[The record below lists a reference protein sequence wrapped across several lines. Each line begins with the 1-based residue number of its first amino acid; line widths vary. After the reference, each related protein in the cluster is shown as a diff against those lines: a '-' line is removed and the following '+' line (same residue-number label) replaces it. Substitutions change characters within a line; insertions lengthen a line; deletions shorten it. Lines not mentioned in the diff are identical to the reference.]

1 MITRNLLTRSYK
13 LLLTLL
19 VLLMST
25 NAFAQRL
32 TATGKVTDAA
42 GLEVI
47 GASVL
52 EKGTANGVVT
62 NLDGEFSLSV
72 GQNATLVISFIG
84 YKTIEVKATTNMNIT
99 LQEDNELLDEV
110 VVIGYGSVK
119 RKDVTT
125 AVSTVST
132 KDLDQRPIVSAAQ
145 ALQGKAAGVSVMQPS
160 GEPGGGMSIRVRG
173 TTSFNGSND
182 PLYVVDGV
190 PVDNINFL
198 SPNDIESLSILKDAS
213 SAAIYGSRAANG
225 VVLITTKAGAEGNAK
240 VALNV
245 QYGMTKVAKSMEA
258 LNTEQYREL
267 QKEIGA
273 VNPADLEGLT
283 DQTDWF
289 DEVYKTGQTQ
299 NYQVSVSNG
308 NEKMKYFLSA
318 GYLNEKGILEGTYFK
333 RYSFRANIDNQIRSW
348 LNVSANISYSDNIGN
363 TGIISGTGANRGG
376 VVLSVI
382 NTPTYAPIWDPEKP
396 NQYNKNFYGVNIMN
410 PMENLARQKNN
421 KNKENRLIASGAATI
436 SFLPNL
442 KLKSSVA
449 LDRRNGVSTTFLDPI
464 STTDGRNS
472 FGTASDNRNMNTV
485 LVFDNILT
493 YNTNIKKHGIDVMA
507 GSSYTKSDYTNS
519 WINGSHFRDDKI
531 QTLNAANK
539 ISWDGT
545 GTGASQ
551 WAISS
556 YFARVSYNY
565 DSKYMLTMNMRADGS
580 SKLHPDHRWGIF
592 PSFSAAWRISS
603 EKFMKDI
610 AWIDDLKLRGGWG
623 QTGNQSGIGDYS
635 YLQRYNINRIPWFEE
650 GNDHAV
656 PGISQ
661 ANLRTSDLKWETTNQ
676 TNIGLD
682 LTVLNNRLTFSMDY
696 YYKKTTDMLMNVS
709 LPAGAAATTSITRNE
724 GEMTNKGFEFSLNS
738 HNLTGEFSWDTDF
751 NISVI
756 AENLY
761 SSKQRRGGERKYRTQ

>member
-32 TATGKVTDAA
+32 TATGKVVDAA

-52 EKGTANGVVT
+52 EKGTTNGVVT

-84 YKTIEVKATTNMNIT
+84 YKTIEVKAATNMNIT

-198 SPNDIESLSILKDAS
+198 SPNDIENLSILKDAS

-225 VVLITTKAGAEGNAK
+225 VVLITTKSGSAGNAK

-245 QYGMTKVAKSMEA
+245 QYGMTKVGKSMEA

-267 QKEIGA
+267 QEEIGA
-273 VNPADLEGLT
+273 VNPTALEGLT

-318 GYLNEKGILEGTYFK
+318 GYLDEKGILEGTYFK

-580 SKLHPDHRWGIF
+580 SSCIPTIAGVFSPPSRLHGAFR
-592 PSFSAAWRISS
+592 RKSS
-603 EKFMKDI
+603 
-610 AWIDDLKLRGGWG
+610 
-623 QTGNQSGIGDYS
+623 
-635 YLQRYNINRIPWFEE
+635 
-650 GNDHAV
+650 
-656 PGISQ
+656 
-661 ANLRTSDLKWETTNQ
+661 
-676 TNIGLD
+676 
-682 LTVLNNRLTFSMDY
+682 
-696 YYKKTTDMLMNVS
+696 
-709 LPAGAAATTSITRNE
+709 
-724 GEMTNKGFEFSLNS
+724 
-738 HNLTGEFSWDTDF
+738 
-751 NISVI
+751 
-756 AENLY
+756 
-761 SSKQRRGGERKYRTQ
+761 

>member
-32 TATGKVTDAA
+32 TATGKVVDAA

-52 EKGTANGVVT
+52 EKGTTNGVVT

-84 YKTIEVKATTNMNIT
+84 YKTIEVKAATNMNIT

-198 SPNDIESLSILKDAS
+198 SPNDIENLSILKDAS

-225 VVLITTKAGAEGNAK
+225 VVLITTKSGSAGNAK

-245 QYGMTKVAKSMEA
+245 QYGMTKVGKSMEA

-267 QKEIGA
+267 QEEIGA
-273 VNPADLEGLT
+273 VNPTALEGLT

-318 GYLNEKGILEGTYFK
+318 GYLDEKGILEGTYFK

-545 GTGASQ
+545 GSGASQ

-565 DSKYMLTMNMRADGS
+565 DSKYMLTMNIRADGS

-592 PSFSAAWRISS
+592 PFLLGCMAYFVGKVHER
-603 EKFMKDI
+603 
-610 AWIDDLKLRGGWG
+610 
-623 QTGNQSGIGDYS
+623 
-635 YLQRYNINRIPWFEE
+635 
-650 GNDHAV
+650 HH
-656 PGISQ
+656 
-661 ANLRTSDLKWETTNQ
+661 
-676 TNIGLD
+676 LD
-682 LTVLNNRLTFSMDY
+682 
-696 YYKKTTDMLMNVS
+696 
-709 LPAGAAATTSITRNE
+709 
-724 GEMTNKGFEFSLNS
+724 
-738 HNLTGEFSWDTDF
+738 
-751 NISVI
+751 
-756 AENLY
+756 
-761 SSKQRRGGERKYRTQ
+761 

>member
-32 TATGKVTDAA
+32 TATGKVVDAA

-52 EKGTANGVVT
+52 EKGTTNGVVT

-84 YKTIEVKATTNMNIT
+84 YKTIEVKAATNMNIT

-198 SPNDIESLSILKDAS
+198 SPNDIENLSILKDAS

-225 VVLITTKAGAEGNAK
+225 VVLITTKSGSAGNAK

-245 QYGMTKVAKSMEA
+245 QYGMTKVGKSMEA

-267 QKEIGA
+267 QEEIGA
-273 VNPADLEGLT
+273 VNPTALEGLT

-318 GYLNEKGILEGTYFK
+318 GYLDEKGILEGTYFK

-539 ISWDGT
+539 IS
-545 GTGASQ
+545 
-551 WAISS
+551 
-556 YFARVSYNY
+556 
-565 DSKYMLTMNMRADGS
+565 
-580 SKLHPDHRWGIF
+580 
-592 PSFSAAWRISS
+592 
-603 EKFMKDI
+603 
-610 AWIDDLKLRGGWG
+610 
-623 QTGNQSGIGDYS
+623 
-635 YLQRYNINRIPWFEE
+635 
-650 GNDHAV
+650 
-656 PGISQ
+656 
-661 ANLRTSDLKWETTNQ
+661 
-676 TNIGLD
+676 
-682 LTVLNNRLTFSMDY
+682 
-696 YYKKTTDMLMNVS
+696 
-709 LPAGAAATTSITRNE
+709 
-724 GEMTNKGFEFSLNS
+724 
-738 HNLTGEFSWDTDF
+738 
-751 NISVI
+751 
-756 AENLY
+756 
-761 SSKQRRGGERKYRTQ
+761 

>member
-32 TATGKVTDAA
+32 TATGKVVDAA

-52 EKGTANGVVT
+52 EKGTTNGVVT

-84 YKTIEVKATTNMNIT
+84 YKTIEVKAATNMNIT

-198 SPNDIESLSILKDAS
+198 SPNDIENLSILKDAS

-225 VVLITTKAGAEGNAK
+225 VVLITTKSGSAGNAK

-245 QYGMTKVAKSMEA
+245 QYGMTKVGKSMEA

-267 QKEIGA
+267 QEEIGA
-273 VNPADLEGLT
+273 VNPTALEGLT

-318 GYLNEKGILEGTYFK
+318 GYLDEKGILEGTYFK

-551 WAISS
+551 
-556 YFARVSYNY
+556 
-565 DSKYMLTMNMRADGS
+565 
-580 SKLHPDHRWGIF
+580 
-592 PSFSAAWRISS
+592 
-603 EKFMKDI
+603 
-610 AWIDDLKLRGGWG
+610 
-623 QTGNQSGIGDYS
+623 
-635 YLQRYNINRIPWFEE
+635 
-650 GNDHAV
+650 
-656 PGISQ
+656 
-661 ANLRTSDLKWETTNQ
+661 
-676 TNIGLD
+676 
-682 LTVLNNRLTFSMDY
+682 
-696 YYKKTTDMLMNVS
+696 
-709 LPAGAAATTSITRNE
+709 
-724 GEMTNKGFEFSLNS
+724 
-738 HNLTGEFSWDTDF
+738 
-751 NISVI
+751 
-756 AENLY
+756 
-761 SSKQRRGGERKYRTQ
+761 

>member
-32 TATGKVTDAA
+32 TATGKVVDAA

-52 EKGTANGVVT
+52 EKGTTNGVVT

-84 YKTIEVKATTNMNIT
+84 YKTIEVKAATNMNIT

-245 QYGMTKVAKSMEA
+245 QYGMTKVAKSMDA

-267 QKEIGA
+267 QEEIGA
-273 VNPADLEGLT
+273 VNPAALEGLT

-635 YLQRYNINRIPWFEE
+635 YLQRYNINRIP
-650 GNDHAV
+650 
-656 PGISQ
+656 
-661 ANLRTSDLKWETTNQ
+661 
-676 TNIGLD
+676 
-682 LTVLNNRLTFSMDY
+682 
-696 YYKKTTDMLMNVS
+696 
-709 LPAGAAATTSITRNE
+709 
-724 GEMTNKGFEFSLNS
+724 
-738 HNLTGEFSWDTDF
+738 
-751 NISVI
+751 
-756 AENLY
+756 
-761 SSKQRRGGERKYRTQ
+761 

>member
-245 QYGMTKVAKSMEA
+245 QYGMTKVAKSMDA

-267 QKEIGA
+267 QEEIGA
-273 VNPADLEGLT
+273 VNPAALEGLT

-580 SKLHPDHRWGIF
+580 SKLHPDH
-592 PSFSAAWRISS
+592 
-603 EKFMKDI
+603 
-610 AWIDDLKLRGGWG
+610 L
-623 QTGNQSGIGDYS
+623 
-635 YLQRYNINRIPWFEE
+635 
-650 GNDHAV
+650 
-656 PGISQ
+656 
-661 ANLRTSDLKWETTNQ
+661 
-676 TNIGLD
+676 
-682 LTVLNNRLTFSMDY
+682 
-696 YYKKTTDMLMNVS
+696 S
-709 LPAGAAATTSITRNE
+709 LI
-724 GEMTNKGFEFSLNS
+724 
-738 HNLTGEFSWDTDF
+738 H
-751 NISVI
+751 I
-756 AENLY
+756 
-761 SSKQRRGGERKYRTQ
+761 

>member
-245 QYGMTKVAKSMEA
+245 QYGMTKVAKSMDA

-267 QKEIGA
+267 QEEIGA
-273 VNPADLEGLT
+273 VNPAALEGLT

-289 DEVYKTGQTQ
+289 DEVYKTGQPQ

-565 DSKYMLTMNMRADGS
+565 DS
-580 SKLHPDHRWGIF
+580 
-592 PSFSAAWRISS
+592 
-603 EKFMKDI
+603 
-610 AWIDDLKLRGGWG
+610 
-623 QTGNQSGIGDYS
+623 
-635 YLQRYNINRIPWFEE
+635 
-650 GNDHAV
+650 
-656 PGISQ
+656 
-661 ANLRTSDLKWETTNQ
+661 
-676 TNIGLD
+676 
-682 LTVLNNRLTFSMDY
+682 
-696 YYKKTTDMLMNVS
+696 
-709 LPAGAAATTSITRNE
+709 
-724 GEMTNKGFEFSLNS
+724 
-738 HNLTGEFSWDTDF
+738 
-751 NISVI
+751 
-756 AENLY
+756 
-761 SSKQRRGGERKYRTQ
+761 

>member
-32 TATGKVTDAA
+32 TATGKVVDAA

-52 EKGTANGVVT
+52 EKGTTNGVVT

-84 YKTIEVKATTNMNIT
+84 YKTIEVKAATNMNIT

-225 VVLITTKAGAEGNAK
+225 VVLITTKTGTEGNAK

-245 QYGMTKVAKSMEA
+245 QYGMTKVAKSMDA

-267 QKEIGA
+267 QEEIGA
-273 VNPADLEGLT
+273 VNPTALEGLT

-299 NYQVSVSNG
+299 NYQVAVSNG

-318 GYLNEKGILEGTYFK
+318 GYLNERGILEGTYFK

-382 NTPTYAPIWDPEKP
+382 NTPTYAPIWDLEKP

-421 KNKENRLIASGAATI
+421 KNKENRLIASGSATV

-442 KLKSSVA
+442 KLKSSVT
-449 LDRRNGVSTTFLDPI
+449 LDRRNGVNTTFLDPI

-493 YNTNIKKHGIDVMA
+493 YNTNIKKHGIDIMA
-507 GSSYTKSDYTNS
+507 GSSYTQSDYTNS
-519 WINGSHFRDDKI
+519 WINGSHFRNDKI

-610 AWIDDLKLRGGWG
+610 TWIDDLKLRGGWG

-661 ANLRTSDLKWETTNQ
+661 E
-676 TNIGLD
+676 IGRAH
-682 LTVLNNRLTFSMDY
+682 V
-696 YYKKTTDMLMNVS
+696 
-709 LPAGAAATTSITRNE
+709 
-724 GEMTNKGFEFSLNS
+724 
-738 HNLTGEFSWDTDF
+738 
-751 NISVI
+751 
-756 AENLY
+756 
-761 SSKQRRGGERKYRTQ
+761 